1 MQVMGTRSFD
11 RYQEK
16 QSMAKSYGVAG
27 VVASFLARS
36 GFLRGSRLSSDE
48 AELLAQYRALTESD
62 QVAMRYLIGAMKSVS
77 RF

>member
-1 MQVMGTRSFD
+1 MT
-11 RYQEK
+11 
-16 QSMAKSYGVAG
+16 KSYGVAG
-27 VVASFLARS
+27 AVACFLSRRMS
-36 GFLRGSRLSSDE
+36 LRGRRLSSDE

>member
-1 MQVMGTRSFD
+1 MGTRSFD

-27 VVASFLARS
+27 VVVSFLTRRVYSRAQ
-36 GFLRGSRLSSDE
+36 RLSSDE
-48 AELLAQYRALTESD
+48 AELLSQYRALTESD

>member
-1 MQVMGTRSFD
+1 MGTGVFD

-16 QSMAKSYGVAG
+16 QSIAKSYGVAG
-27 VVASFLARS
+27 AVVSFFTRRVS
-36 GFLRGSRLSSDE
+36 LRGRRLSSDE
-48 AELLAQYRALTESD
+48 AELLAQYRALTEND